1 MFEVYLN
8 KLLRKNKTQSE
19 KIILKLNLNDRKII
33 KRRRVQ
39 MTRKPSLNT
48 TISKKIC
55 DEIKRGLPITKA
67 PLLAGVTAQTFYNW
81 YNRGKKAKKG
91 KFHDFY
97 NEVEEAKAYAIA
109 LRVENIRQAGVEGN
123 WQADAWWLERVDPEN
138 FGRRDKLSL
147 NGDLRHEHKNVKELF
162 SEELIDEIINEE

>member
-1 MFEVYLN
+1 
-8 KLLRKNKTQSE
+8 
-19 KIILKLNLNDRKII
+19 
-33 KRRRVQ
+33 

-67 PLLAGVTAQTFYNW
+67 PLLAGITAKTFYNW
-81 YNRGKKAKKG
+81 YNRGKNAKKG

-109 LRVENIRQAGVEGN
+109 LRVENIRQAGADGN

-138 FGRRDKLSL
+138 FGRKDKLSL

-162 SEELIDEIINEE
+162 SEELIDEIINEEE

>member
-1 MFEVYLN
+1 
-8 KLLRKNKTQSE
+8 
-19 KIILKLNLNDRKII
+19 
-33 KRRRVQ
+33 

-81 YNRGKKAKKG
+81 YNRGKNAKKG

-97 NEVEEAKAYAIA
+97 NQVEEAKAYAIA
-109 LRVENIRQAGVEGN
+109 LRVENIRQAGADGN

-138 FGRRDKLSL
+138 FSL
-147 NGDLRHEHKNVKELF
+147 NRNIKLDGNVNTNIGLKNLKDVIHEAEKE
-162 SEELIDEIINEE
+162 N